1 MNLGLVRLGLPL
13 AALLAS
19 SCTFQPGGAFG
30 SVESATFT
38 ARFAPPASRLD
49 DAGQIKTDTGY
60 RVRVDALAVTADD
73 LDFQY
78 TSGTGATGATFDP
91 SKPPPGYLICHNGH
105 CDRED
110 GALVPYDEVAA
121 ELSGGTLKTLS
132 ALLLPI
138 DRRFDVASG
147 VGQATLTTG
156 TPLARNT
163 WTRAVL
169 KLRTLEATG
178 SVTDGTSKNRLGGQA
193 REWSLTVS
201 PEAFNRKIE
210 VPIDRS
216 NSGKLGLA
224 ATFTLTEKLWDQID
238 WQAIAPS
245 TGSITLDS
253 SASVRMQLLEN
264 VAQSQLDIQIT
275 R

>member
-1 MNLGLVRLGLPL
+1 MSLGLVRLGMPL
-13 AALLAS
+13 VALLTS

-30 SVESATFT
+30 SLETATFT
-38 ARFAPPASRLD
+38 ARFAPSAGRLD
-49 DAGQIKTDTGY
+49 EAGQLKTDTGY
-60 RVRVDALAVTADD
+60 RVRIDALAVTADD

-78 TSGTGATGATFDP
+78 TSGTSATGVTFDP

-110 GALVPYDEVAA
+110 GALVPYEEVEA
-121 ELSGGTLKTLS
+121 ELSGGSLKTLS

-138 DRRFDVASG
+138 DRRFDVAKG
-147 VGQATLTTG
+147 AAQASLTTG

-169 KLRTLEATG
+169 QIQSIVATG
-178 SVTDGTSKNRLGGQA
+178 SVTDGTSKNRLGGQT
-193 REWSLTVS
+193 REWSLALS
-201 PEAFNRKIE
+201 PESFNQKIE

-216 NSGKLGLA
+216 KPGKLGLA
-224 ATFTLTEKLWDQID
+224 ATFTLTEKLLDQID
-238 WQAIAPS
+238 WQALAGA
-245 TGSITLDS
+245 TGSITLDA
-253 SASVRMQLLEN
+253 SASTRTQLLEN
-264 VAQSQLDIQIT
+264 VTQSQLDIQIS